1 MTFPEL
7 IPYGWTPHW
16 EHAYAAVGTASTA
29 PGRVL
34 RHDGV
39 AVVVARPDRVDQ
51 VALGNLG
58 EPLAVGDWIVVE
70 WETAVGLLPRS
81 TLLRRSIGDG
91 ASEQLL
97 AANVDLVAVVAGLDR
112 PVKAGRL
119 ERFVAIATD
128 AGAEPLVVL
137 TKADLVDD
145 PGAAAAEVRAAVPGV
160 EVVTLAT
167 KAGRGVPELVERAR
181 DTTVVLVGESGA
193 GKSTL
198 VNALIGDEV
207 AATGDVRATDAK
219 GRHTTTSRNL
229 HLLPHGG
236 VLIDTP
242 GIRSVGLW
250 TDAETVAVSFTD
262 VEELA
267 ERCRFRDC
275 AHGNEPGCAVRAAVE
290 AGDLD
295 QRRLAAWIS
304 MCREADAAMV
314 RAEEH
319 ARRKAERTFGK
330 AVREAGKRKGR
341 GR

>member
-1 MTFPEL
+1 VEEVTGLPHAWFFDQVYRSSNTFD
-7 IPYGWTPHW
+7 
-16 EHAYAAVGTASTA
+16 YAIERFDSEALSSRGLTESPAGLAFSEQTTQ
-29 PGRVL
+29 GSYRTT
-34 RHDGV
+34 
-39 AVVVARPDRVDQ
+39 VVVRRLDAGVFPVDVLVTFSNGEQVREAWDGRARWQ
-51 VALGNLG
+51 AF
-58 EPLAVGDWIVVE
+58 
-70 WETAVGLLPRS
+70 TF
-81 TLLRRSIGDG
+81 
-91 ASEQLL
+91 
-97 AANVDLVAVVAGLDR
+97 DR